1 MQNDLICNAIL
12 NAFPFKPTG
21 DQLELIRLLSIFL
34 ENRSNESTFVLK
46 GYAGTG
52 KTTIISSLV
61 KALPVLETNS
71 VLLAPTGRAAK
82 VLAGYSGKKAFT
94 IHKVIYRFMVR
105 GDGPAKLSLQQ
116 NKFRNTV
123 FLVDEASMI
132 SGSRTDQSDLFGGV
146 NLLDDLVQYVMAGE
160 HCSLILIG
168 DTAQLP
174 PVHSPESP
182 ALNEKFLSGRYHL
195 KISGFELKEV
205 VRQAQKSGIL
215 FNATK
220 IRKMIGE
227 NKKGFPALKLPGF
240 NDFIRLQGTDASDE
254 INAAFMSRE
263 MQQSVIICRSNKQ
276 ANRYNQ
282 YIRSRVLFREGEI
295 NAGDLLMVVKNNYF
309 WLPENSHAG
318 FIANGDIIE
327 LKRIKRIE
335 ELYGFRF
342 ADVTVRMID
351 YPDEPDLEV
360 KLLLDTLET
369 DGPSLSE
376 TEHSKLFSQV
386 EAEYAE
392 VLKKSARMEKIRN
405 NPHYIALQ
413 VKFAYALTC
422 HKSQGGQWPKVFVD
436 MGYIPSS
443 EPDTEY
449 LRWLYTALTRATSK
463 VFMLN
468 FKDDFFLNESSSN

>member
-1 MQNDLICNAIL
+1 
-12 NAFPFKPTG
+12 
-21 DQLELIRLLSIFL
+21 
-34 ENRSNESTFVLK
+34 
-46 GYAGTG
+46 
-52 KTTIISSLV
+52 
-61 KALPVLETNS
+61 
-71 VLLAPTGRAAK
+71 
-82 VLAGYSGKKAFT
+82 
-94 IHKVIYRFMVR
+94 
-105 GDGPAKLSLQQ
+105 
-116 NKFRNTV
+116 
-123 FLVDEASMI
+123 
-132 SGSRTDQSDLFGGV
+132 
-146 NLLDDLVQYVMAGE
+146 MAGE

-227 NKKGFPALKLPGF
+227 NKKGFPSLKLAGF
-240 NDFIRLQGTDASDE
+240 NDFIRLLGTDASDE

-263 MQQSVIICRSNKQ
+263 LQQSVIICRSNKQ

-335 ELYGFRF
+335 ELYCFRF
-342 ADVTVRMID
+342 ADVTIRMID

-386 EAEYAE
+386 EADYAE

-405 NPHYIALQ
+405 NPHYNALQ

-463 VFMLN
+463 VFLLN
-468 FKDDFFLNESSSN
+468 FKDDFFS